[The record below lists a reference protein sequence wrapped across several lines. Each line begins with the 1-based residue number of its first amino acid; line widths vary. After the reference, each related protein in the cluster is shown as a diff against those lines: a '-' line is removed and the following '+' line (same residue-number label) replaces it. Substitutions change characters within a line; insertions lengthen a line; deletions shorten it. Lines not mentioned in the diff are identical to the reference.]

1 MNKQQTMSN
10 HMPPVYE
17 PPAMGKARV
26 VPLSFSAP
34 PDDGF
39 RVQCEAIRRLLGDRI
54 ELLPSA
60 VLGGVL
66 PECDAVILPQ
76 VLGDAYRR
84 LDAFKEI
91 TVPILVVT
99 SEFGTL
105 SMWDWEILAWLRA
118 TGVQPIAPYDLAQA
132 RRVCAALQV
141 RRELAG
147 GKFVVYQDDPGEGMQ
162 APIFKRFYWWE
173 DECSQ
178 RIRDRF
184 GLTIEKRSF
193 RELGAR
199 AKAIADADAERAWKE
214 KQQPVSGCAGRSV
227 TSAMKMYLALRD
239 DLDADPAIR
248 GMGINCLNES
258 AFSDTTP
265 CLAWSLLHDERGLI
279 WGCEAD
285 TVAMLTKHILRRS
298 IGAPVIMTNLYP
310 FLMGQAAL
318 KHERI
323 AAFPPVADPE
333 NHILVA
339 HCGYVGVI
347 PRSMAT
353 SWTLKPK
360 VLAIVDDN
368 ATAIDARLPE
378 GPITMAKLLP
388 TFQTLVA
395 TAAELTGYVGYPGS
409 DCLNGGVIRVR
420 DGRRMMERLPSH
432 HALVMVGDHTADLR
446 MIGNVFGLAVEDICA

>member
-1 MNKQQTMSN
+1 
-10 HMPPVYE
+10 MPPVYE

-84 LDAFKEI
+84 LDAFKAI

-105 SMWDWEILAWLRA
+105 SMWDWEILAWLRSA
-118 TGVQPIAPYDLAQA
+118 GVQPIAPYDLAQA

-199 AKAIADADAERAWKE
+199 AKAIADADAVRAWKE

-409 DCLNGGVIRVR
+409 ECLNGGVIRVR

-446 MIGNVFGLAVEDICA
+446 MIGNVFGLAVEDLCA

>member
-84 LDAFKEI
+84 LDAFKAI

-105 SMWDWEILAWLRA
+105 SMWDWEILAWLRSA
-118 TGVQPIAPYDLAQA
+118 GVQPIAPYDLAQA

-162 APIFKRFYWWE
+162 ATIFKRFYWWE

-239 DLDADPAIR
+239 DLDADPTIR

>member
-84 LDAFKEI
+84 LDAFKAI

-105 SMWDWEILAWLRA
+105 SMWDWEILAWLRSA
-118 TGVQPIAPYDLAQA
+118 GVQPIAPYDLAQA

-446 MIGNVFGLAVEDICA
+446 MIGNVFGLAVEDLCA

>member
-1 MNKQQTMSN
+1 MTNQSTHQF
-10 HMPPVYE
+10 E

-26 VPLSFSAP
+26 VPLSFSTT

-39 RVQCEAIRRLLGDRI
+39 RMQCEAIRRLLGDRI
-54 ELLPSA
+54 ELLPPA

-84 LDAFKEI
+84 LDAFKGI
-91 TVPILVVT
+91 KVPILVVT

-118 TGVQPIAPYDLAQA
+118 EGVRPIAAYDLAQT
-132 RRVCAALQV
+132 RKVCAALQV
-141 RRELAG
+141 RRELTA

-193 RELGAR
+193 RELGTR
-199 AKAIADADAERAWKE
+199 AKVIADADADRVWKE
-214 KQQPVSGCAGRSV
+214 KQQPVSGCAGRPV

-258 AFSDTTP
+258 MFSDTTP

-298 IGAPVIMTNLYP
+298 TGAPVIMTNLYP

-323 AAFPPVADPE
+323 AAFPTVADPE

-339 HCGYVGVI
+339 HCGYMGVI

-353 SWTLKPK
+353 SWTLSPK

-388 TFQTLVA
+388 TFDSLVA

-432 HALVMVGDHTADLR
+432 HALVMVGDHMADLR
-446 MIGNVFGLAVEDICA
+446 MIGTVFGLAVEDLCA

>member
-84 LDAFKEI
+84 LDAFKAI

-118 TGVQPIAPYDLAQA
+118 AGVQPIAPYDLAQA

>member
-1 MNKQQTMSN
+1 
-10 HMPPVYE
+10 
-17 PPAMGKARV
+17 MGKARV
-26 VPLSFSAP
+26 VPLSFSAT

-39 RVQCEAIRRLLGDRI
+39 RVQCEAIRRLLGDRL

-76 VLGDAYRR
+76 VLGDAYRQ
-84 LDAFKEI
+84 LDAFKAI

-118 TGVQPIAPYDLAQA
+118 AGVQPIAPYDLAQA

-147 GKFVVYQDDPGEGMQ
+147 GKFVVYQDDPGDGMQ

>member
-1 MNKQQTMSN
+1 M
-10 HMPPVYE
+10 
-17 PPAMGKARV
+17 KARLIPLYFDPGRDGDFDKQLAVLTELLAEEAEMLSPLPLGAPLPEADAV
-26 VPLSFSAP
+26 VFP
-34 PDDGF
+34 
-39 RVQCEAIRRLLGDRI
+39 QLLG
-54 ELLPSA
+54 E
-60 VLGGVL
+60 
-66 PECDAVILPQ
+66 
-76 VLGDAYRR
+76 AYRCVPDFQAVG
-84 LDAFKEI
+84 L
-91 TVPILVVT
+91 PILIIT
-99 SEFGTL
+99 SQFGTL

-118 TGVQPIAPYDLAQA
+118 EGVQPIAPYDLAQA

-199 AKAIADADAERAWKE
+199 AKAIADADADRAWKD
-214 KQQPVSGCAGRSV
+214 KQQPVSGCAGRPV
-227 TSAMKMYLALRD
+227 TSAMKLYLALRD
-239 DLDADPAIR
+239 DLDGDPAIR

-285 TVAMLTKHILRRS
+285 TVAMLTKHILRQS
-298 IGAPVIMTNLYP
+298 TGAPVIMTNLYP

-323 AAFPPVADPE
+323 DAFPTVADPE

-339 HCGYVGVI
+339 HCGYMGVI

-409 DCLNGGVIRVR
+409 DCVNGGVIRVR

-446 MIGNVFGLAVEDICA
+446 MIGSIFGLGVEDLCA

>member
-17 PPAMGKARV
+17 PPAMGKACV

-84 LDAFKEI
+84 LDAFKAI

-105 SMWDWEILAWLRA
+105 SMWDWEILAWLRSA
-118 TGVQPIAPYDLAQA
+118 GVQPIAPYDLAQA

-446 MIGNVFGLAVEDICA
+446 MIGNVFGLAVEDLCA